1 MIYVLDACALMALFK
16 GENGADKV
24 EALITEAVTGQ
35 SGIYMNTINLI
46 EVYYLFYRKAGKS
59 GADVILEKIY
69 DMPINFINTVDTT
82 IFSETAR
89 LKAQYAIPLGD
100 SIGLATAIK
109 LGGTFVT
116 SDHDDFEEIEKTE
129 NISFF
134 WFR

>member
-1 MIYVLDACALMALFK
+1 MALFK